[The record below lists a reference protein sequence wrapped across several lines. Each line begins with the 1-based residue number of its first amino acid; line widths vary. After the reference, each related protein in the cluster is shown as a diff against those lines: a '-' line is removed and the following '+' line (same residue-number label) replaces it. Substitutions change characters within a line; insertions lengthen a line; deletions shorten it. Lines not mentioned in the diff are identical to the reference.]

1 MALYDFT
8 GVYAGILGTTW
19 TPSTPLYPVISNEV
33 SKQQYDIFPYIKNRD
48 QSNEM
53 TGVATFID
61 TTTVRTNQVI
71 CLSLHAAEAM
81 FSYAQITTPNE
92 SARMYRND
100 PYISDYTFEYTT
112 TIKTTRLKE
121 FKEGE
126 PDPGEA

>member
-8 GVYAGILGTTW
+8 GEYAGIDGTTW
-19 TPSTPLYPVISNEV
+19 TPSTPLYPVISAEV

-61 TTTVRTNQVI
+61 TTTVITNQVI
-71 CLSLHAAEAM
+71 ALSYHAASAM
-81 FSYAQITTPNE
+81 YAYAQITIPNE
-92 SARMYRND
+92 SARYYRND

-112 TIKTTRLKE
+112 TTKTTRLKE
-121 FKEGE
+121 FEEGE
-126 PDPGEA
+126 PDPA